1 MPEEEKVSNQDDL
14 DLAYEETFG
23 GEEHKTS
30 TPEKEKKIETPKEP
44 VSEDH
49 PTKLGRRVKGLET
62 TLSEMNQKLDA
73 FLSRSDSRDRERE
86 TVKSNEEL
94 PEIISTP
101 EDVIKVNRYM
111 KKKDQEEEVKDR
123 ENFSRNYL
131 SSFKSLGSQKTEDT
145 ELYPEIYDEMI
156 KNFNVRYS
164 DNPQADARVNY
175 AEAKAALLSR
185 KYAPKKP
192 NVKAGKGGIHTDLGI
207 ESRETSISSEAVHLD
222 DLAQDFAKSTG
233 MKEESIREALKR

>member
-1 MPEEEKVSNQDDL
+1 MPEEEKVSNSQDDL
-14 DLAYEETFG
+14 GLAYEETFG
-23 GEEHKTS
+23 EEEPKTS
-30 TPEKEKKIETPKEP
+30 TSEEKEKEEKKEVKEP

-73 FLSRSDSRDRERE
+73 FFSRSESRDRETAK
-86 TVKSNEEL
+86 TVTNDEL

-101 EDVIKVNRYM
+101 DDVVKVNRFM
-111 KKKDQEEEVKDR
+111 KKKEQEDQEVYTK
-123 ENFSRNYL
+123 NYL
-131 SSFKSLGSQKTEDT
+131 NNFKSLGSRDS

-164 DNPQADARVNY
+164 DNPQNDARVNY
-175 AEAKAALLSR
+175 AEAKAAILSQ
-185 KYAPKKP
+185 KYAPTKP
-192 NVKAGKGGIHTDLGI
+192 NVRGKKGEIPTDLGI
-207 ESRETSISSEAVHLD
+207 ESRETVTSSESVHLD
-222 DLAQDFAKSTG
+222 DMAMDFAKSTG